1 MKNLNPQQKAAVKY
15 IDGPLLVL
23 AGAGS
28 GKTSVITQKIAY
40 LINQCGISARNIAA
54 VTFTNKA
61 AREMKARSGKLVS
74 GKEARGLTVST
85 FHNLG
90 LTIIR
95 RESKQLGFKR
105 GFSIFD
111 AEDAK
116 NLLKEL
122 MLKSSDLDADHLDL
136 AQSQISRWKNDLRS
150 PAQALSQAENSGE
163 QSIAMVYE
171 RYSQALRAYNAVDF
185 DDLILIPAC
194 LFRDHPD
201 ILEKWQNRIRYLLVD
216 EYQDTNHAQYQLVKL
231 LAGTRCTLTVVGD
244 DDQSIYAWRGA
255 KPENLV
261 QLNEDFPGIN
271 VIKLEQN
278 YRSTG
283 LILKAANQ
291 LIDNNPHVF
300 SKSLWSELGPGDP
313 LRLIR
318 TPNEEVETERVVNE
332 ILDMKLRKH
341 CHFRDFA
348 VLYRSNHQ
356 AKLLE
361 MKLQTQAVPYHLSG
375 GTSFYARTEIKDI
388 MAYLRLV
395 VNSDDDN
402 AFLRVINTPRRQ
414 IGTST
419 LEKLGHYA
427 NERHISLMDAID
439 EVGLQSQVP
448 SQNLERLQRFKHWVQ
463 NVERSCSN
471 GDAVAAIREM
481 VNDID
486 YEGWLHQNA
495 SSGAV
500 AEKRMGNVNFLLDQ
514 IKKLLQKDHMS
525 VAGEDDSEAG
535 YQESTEAITKES
547 ADEGQMQDAI
557 AKLILRD
564 LLDRQEEESADDKV
578 QLMTLHAA
586 KGLEF
591 PHVFLIGM
599 EDGILPHRNS
609 IDEGNLEEERRLAYV
624 GITRARQT
632 LTMTMASKRKQ
643 FGEILS
649 TTPSRFLDELPQDDL
664 EREGFGDS
672 NPEVAKDKGQKSLDA
687 LKGLFA

>member
-1 MKNLNPQQKAAVKY
+1 MNNLNPQQKAAVKY

-40 LINQCGISARNIAA
+40 LINQCGISARHIAA

-61 AREMKARSGKLVS
+61 AREMKSRAGKLIS
-74 GKEARGLTVST
+74 GPNSKGLTVST

-95 RESKQLGFKR
+95 LEIKQLGYKP

-111 AEDAK
+111 ADDAK

-122 MLKSSDLDADHLDL
+122 MLRNSDLDADHIDL
-136 AQSQISRWKNDLRS
+136 VQHQISQWKNNLLS
-150 PAQALSQAENSGE
+150 PSQALSKAENSGE
-163 QSIAMVYE
+163 QAIAIVYE
-171 RYSQALRAYNAVDF
+171 RYNKALQAYNAVDF
-185 DDLILIPAC
+185 DDLIMIPAC
-194 LFRDHPD
+194 LFRDQPD
-201 ILEKWQNRIRYLLVD
+201 VLDKWQNRIRYLLVD
-216 EYQDTNHAQYQLVKL
+216 EYQDTNHAQYQLVKFL
-231 LAGTRCTLTVVGD
+231 VGSRRTLTVVGD

-255 KPENLV
+255 RPENLA
-261 QLNEDFPGIN
+261 QLNDDFPELNI
-271 VIKLEQN
+271 IKLEQN

-283 LILKAANQ
+283 SILKAANK

-300 SKSLWSELGPGDP
+300 SKSLWSELGPGEP

-318 TPNEEVETERVVNE
+318 TANEEVETERVVNE
-332 ILDMKLRKH
+332 ILDMRLRKH

-348 VLYRSNHQ
+348 ILYRSNHQ

-361 MKLQTQAVPYHLSG
+361 MKLQTQGVPYHLSG

-402 AFLRVINTPRRQ
+402 AFLRIINTPRRQ
-414 IGTST
+414 IGTTT
-419 LEKLGHYA
+419 LEKLGQYA
-427 NERHISLMDAID
+427 NQRHISMMDAID
-439 EVGLQSQVP
+439 EVGLAAQVP
-448 SQNLERLQRFKHWVQ
+448 EQNLERLQRFKQWIQ
-463 NVERSCSN
+463 NVERNCIN
-471 GDAVAAIREM
+471 GKAIESIIEM
-481 VNDID
+481 VSDID

-495 SSGAV
+495 SSAKV
-500 AEKRMGNVNFLLDQ
+500 AEKRMGNINFLIDQ
-514 IKKLLQKDHMS
+514 IKKLLEKDDM
-525 VAGEDDSEAG
+525 
-535 YQESTEAITKES
+535 AIDGDINVDNEQNET
-547 ADEGQMQDAI
+547 QMADAI
-557 AKLILRD
+557 AKLLLRD

-599 EDGILPHRNS
+599 EEGILPHRNS
-609 IDEGNLEEERRLAYV
+609 VDDGNIEEERRLAYV
-624 GITRARQT
+624 GITRARQS
-632 LTMTMASKRKQ
+632 LTMTLAGKRKL
-643 FGEILS
+643 FGEIINC
-649 TTPSRFLDELPQDDL
+649 TVSRFMDELPEDNL
-664 EREGFGDS
+664 EREGFGNE
-672 NPEVAKDKGQKSLDA
+672 NPEVIKEKGKKSLDA
-687 LKGLFA
+687 LKDLFA

>member
-40 LINQCGISARNIAA
+40 LVNQCGISARNIAA

-74 GKEARGLTVST
+74 GRKASGLTVST

-111 AEDAK
+111 ADDAK

-122 MLKSSDLDADHLDL
+122 MLRDSDLDADHLDL
-136 AQSQISRWKNDLRS
+136 VQNQISRWKNNLLS
-150 PAQALSQAENSGE
+150 PSQALSQAENSGE
-163 QSIAMVYE
+163 QAIAIVYQ

-194 LFRDHPD
+194 LFRDHPET
-201 ILEKWQNRIRYLLVD
+201 LEKWQNRIRYLLVD

-231 LAGTRCTLTVVGD
+231 LVGSRRALTVVGD

-255 KPENLV
+255 RPENLA
-261 QLNEDFPGIN
+261 QLNEDFPELN

-283 LILKAANQ
+283 RILKAANQ

-300 SKSLWSELGPGDP
+300 SKSLWSELGPGEP
-313 LRLIR
+313 IRLIR
-318 TPNEEVETERVVNE
+318 TANEEVETERVVNE

-348 VLYRSNHQ
+348 VLYRGNHQ

-361 MKLQTQAVPYHLSG
+361 MKLQTQGVPYQLSG
-375 GTSFYARTEIKDI
+375 GTSFYARAEIKDI

-402 AFLRVINTPRRQ
+402 AFLRIINTPRRQ

-427 NERHISLMDAID
+427 NDRQVSLMDAID
-439 EVGLQSQVP
+439 EIGLQSQIP
-448 SQNLERLQRFKHWVQ
+448 GQNLERLQRFKRWLQ
-463 NVERSCSN
+463 NVERNCIN
-471 GDAVAAIREM
+471 GDAIEAIREM
-481 VNDID
+481 VDDID

-500 AEKRMGNVNFLLDQ
+500 AEKRIGNVNFLLDQ
-514 IKKLLQKDHMS
+514 IKKLLEKDDMA
-525 VAGEDDSEAG
+525 VAGDDDSNDNPNETHV
-535 YQESTEAITKES
+535 E
-547 ADEGQMQDAI
+547 DAI

-591 PHVFLIGM
+591 PHVFLLGM
-599 EDGILPHRNS
+599 EEGILPHRNS
-609 IDEGNLEEERRLAYV
+609 IDEGNIEEERRLAYV
-624 GITRARQT
+624 GITRARQS
-632 LTMTMASKRKQ
+632 LTMTLTSKRKL
-643 FGEILS
+643 FGEIIDS
-649 TTPSRFLDELPQDDL
+649 TPSRFLDELPPDDI